1 MNVKREISIF
11 SINAWYKPKKT
22 LFTLKNIEFNEY
34 IFVYRIPQLTVY
46 TKILY
51 LLMVSKSNCFFLVAE
66 FNLNKNAIEPIEKKS
81 NG

>member
-1 MNVKREISIF
+1 MHDLYKENVV
-11 SINAWYKPKKT
+11 Y
-22 LFTLKNIEFNEY
+22 IEFNEY

-51 LLMVSKSNCFFLVAE
+51 LLMVSKSKCFLFVTEL
-66 FNLNKNAIEPIEKKS
+66 NLNKNATERIEKKS